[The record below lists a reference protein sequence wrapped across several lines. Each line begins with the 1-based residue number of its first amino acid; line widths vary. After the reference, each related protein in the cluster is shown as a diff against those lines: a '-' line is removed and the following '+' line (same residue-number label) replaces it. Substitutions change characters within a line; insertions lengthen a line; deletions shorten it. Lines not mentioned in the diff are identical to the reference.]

1 MRGTGLAGWNPR
13 RLRLVLGLFFVAL
26 AIPAGLLIHQ
36 AFGHLKWA
44 AFRQHQLFAEELAGR
59 IDTRL
64 RDIVRVEEARA
75 AAEYGFLLATGDGPD
90 TLRQRSPLARYPV
103 STALPGLVGHFQVDA
118 GGSMTTP
125 LVPPGG
131 GDARE
136 LGIAPEE
143 LAGRMGL
150 EERIRRILT
159 DNRLVQTPRIETDAT
174 SEEPLLGGPMPGGRR
189 DKDGPGLAASAPQG
203 ATPEEERAL
212 PQAAFDRLSEIDTSP
227 MREQKTQARSTLGRI
242 EDLNLDQRFQQA
254 APATTGGLA
263 PSELQDDGRAD
274 QGLARKE
281 GRVPALAG
289 PAAQGPVPVP
299 EPAADAA
306 AGTVNLFETEVEPFR
321 MSLLDSGH
329 FVLFRPVRQDGQ
341 RLIQGVLI
349 EQGPFLRGGI
359 EDAFRETLLSQTT
372 DLVVAWDG
380 DVLAA
385 YPSQASRGYLSSAD
399 ELSGALLLRTR
410 LSAPLQGMELLFSVG
425 RLPAAPGAHLLYWIG
440 AALVAI
446 LCGGIYLIYR
456 LGLRQ
461 IALARQ
467 QQDFVSAVSHELKTP
482 LTSIRMYGELLREG
496 WVPEEK
502 RTTYYAYIHDESE
515 RLSRLIDN
523 VLQLARMTRNDLR
536 LHLRP
541 VSAGELMEL
550 TRSKVTSRVE
560 RAGFVLDIDC
570 GAQAAASV
578 VSVDEDAFSQIL
590 INLVDNAVKFSA
602 NAEPKRVDIGCRLA
616 DPGTLVFWVRDYG
629 PGVPPAQMRKIF
641 RLFYRVDGG
650 LTRETAGTGIGLAL
664 VRQLAEAMGGSVDV
678 ANREP
683 GAELRLSVP
692 ASTDVAKVSDT

>member
-1 MRGTGLAGWNPR
+1 MRGSGLAGWNPR
-13 RLRLVLGLFFVAL
+13 RLRLMLGLFFVAL

-44 AFRQHQLFAEELAGR
+44 AFRQHQLLAEELAAR

-64 RDIVRVEEARA
+64 RDIVSAEEAHA
-75 AAEYGFLLATGDGPD
+75 VADYGFLVATRDGAGAVP
-90 TLRQRSPLARYPV
+90 QRSPLARYPV

-118 GGSMTTP
+118 AGAMTTP
-125 LVPPGG
+125 LVPPRG
-131 GDARE
+131 GDAPD
-136 LGIAPEE
+136 LGIAPDE
-143 LAGRMGL
+143 LAGRTAL
-150 EERIRRILT
+150 EARIRRILT
-159 DNRLVQTPRIETDAT
+159 DNRLVQTDRIEADAMP
-174 SEEPLLGGPMPGGRR
+174 EGPMPGGGR
-189 DKDGPGLAASAPQG
+189 DKESAGSALSALQK
-203 ATPEEERAL
+203 ATPEVERAL
-212 PQAAFDRLSEIDTSP
+212 PQAAFDRLSEIDASP
-227 MREQKTQARSTLGRI
+227 TREQKTQARSTLGRI
-242 EDLNLDQRFQQA
+242 EDLNLDERFQQA
-254 APATTGGLA
+254 APAAPPTTEGLRSREQQDDSQPEQGLA
-263 PSELQDDGRAD
+263 P
-274 QGLARKE
+274 KE
-281 GRVPALAG
+281 GRVPAMAGSAAPG
-289 PAAQGPVPVP
+289 PAGMP
-299 EPAADAA
+299 EPTADAA
-306 AGTVNLFETEVEPFR
+306 APAVNLFETEVEPFR

-349 EQGPFLRGGI
+349 EQRPFLGVGI

-399 ELSGALLLRTR
+399 ELRGALLLRTR

-425 RLPAAPGAHLLYWIG
+425 RLPAAPGAHLLYWLA
-440 AALVAI
+440 AALVVI
-446 LCGGIYLIYR
+446 LVGGIYLIYR

-536 LHLRP
+536 LHLRT

-560 RAGFVLDIDC
+560 RAGFTLDIAC
-570 GAQAAASV
+570 GAQAAAAV
-578 VSVDEDAFSQIL
+578 VSVDEDAFTQIL

-602 NAEPKRVDIGCRLA
+602 DAEPKRVDIGCRLA
-616 DPGTLVFWVRDYG
+616 DRGMLVFWVRDYG

-641 RLFYRVDGG
+641 RLFYRIDGG
-650 LTRETAGTGIGLAL
+650 LARETAGTGIGLAL
-664 VRQLAEAMGGSVDV
+664 VRQLAEAMGGTVDV
-678 ANREP
+678 VNREP
-683 GAELRLSVP
+683 GAELRLCVP
-692 ASTDVAKVSDT
+692 VSTGATTVSDA

>member
-44 AFRQHQLFAEELAGR
+44 AFRQHQLLAEELAAR

-64 RDIVRVEEARA
+64 RDIVQAEEARA
-75 AAEYGFLLATGDGPD
+75 VVDYGFLIATGDGAGTVP
-90 TLRQRSPLARYPV
+90 QRSSLARYPV
-103 STALPGLVGHFQVDA
+103 STALPGLVGYFQVDA
-118 GGSMTTP
+118 AGALTTP
-125 LVPPGG
+125 LVPPRD
-131 GDARE
+131 GDARA
-136 LGIAPEE
+136 LGIAPGE
-143 LAGRMGL
+143 LAAREAL
-150 EERIRRILT
+150 DERIRGILT
-159 DNRLVQTPRIETDAT
+159 DNRLVQGARIEADALP
-174 SEEPLLGGPMPGGRR
+174 EVPMPAGRR
-189 DKDGPGLAASAPQG
+189 DKDRLGLADSDRQRAAP
-203 ATPEEERAL
+203 AEEQVR
-212 PQAAFDRLSEIDTSP
+212 PQAAFDRLAEIDTSP
-227 MREQKTQARSTLGRI
+227 MREQKTQARSRLGRI
-242 EDLNLDQRFQQA
+242 EDLNLDERFQQA
-254 APATTGGLA
+254 TPAAPALDNAFRT
-263 PSELQDDGRAD
+263 SELQGDGAPE
-274 QGLARKE
+274 QGLQRKE
-281 GRVPALAG
+281 SRVPALAG
-289 PAAQGPVPVP
+289 AIAP
-299 EPAADAA
+299 ESVGVSDPEAEA
-306 AGTVNLFETEVEPFR
+306 AGPAISLFETEVEPFR

-329 FVLFRPVRQDGQ
+329 FVLFRQVRQDGQ
-341 RLIQGVLI
+341 RLIQGVLV
-349 EQGPFLRGGI
+349 EQTPFLRGGI
-359 EDAFRETLLSQTT
+359 EDVFRQTLLSQTT

-385 YPSQASRGYLSSAD
+385 YPSQASRGYLSRAD
-399 ELSGALLLRTR
+399 ELRGALLLRTR

-425 RLPAAPGAHLLYWIG
+425 RLPTAPGAHLVYWI
-440 AALVAI
+440 AAVLVAI
-446 LCGGIYLIYR
+446 LCGGIFLIYR

-496 WVPEEK
+496 WVPEER
-502 RTTYYAYIHDESE
+502 RTSYYAYIHDESE
-515 RLSRLIDN
+515 RLSRLIEN

-536 LHLRP
+536 LHLRA

-550 TRSKVTSRVE
+550 IRSKVTSRIE
-560 RAGFVLDIDC
+560 RAGFTLNIDC
-570 GAQAAASV
+570 GAQAAAAV

-602 NAEPKRVDIGCRLA
+602 GAERKQVDIGCRLA

-641 RLFYRVDGG
+641 RLFYRVEGG

-664 VRQLAEAMGGSVDV
+664 VRQLAEAMGGTVHV

-683 GAELRLSVP
+683 GAELCLCVPVSTGAAKLSD
-692 ASTDVAKVSDT
+692 A

>member
-1 MRGTGLAGWNPR
+1 MRRTGLAGWNPR

-36 AFGHLKWA
+36 ALGHLKWA
-44 AFRQHQLFAEELAGR
+44 AFRQHQLLAEELAAR
-59 IDTRL
+59 IDRGL
-64 RDIVRVEEARA
+64 RDRVREEETRVVTD
-75 AAEYGFLLATGDGPD
+75 YGFLVATEDG
-90 TLRQRSPLARYPV
+90 TGSLRQRSPLARFPV
-103 STALPGLVGHFQVDA
+103 SGALPGLVGHFQVDA
-118 GGSMTTP
+118 GGTLTTP
-125 LVPPGG
+125 LVPRRSEDGR
-131 GDARE
+131 D
-136 LGIAPEE
+136 LGIAPDE
-143 LAGRMGL
+143 LAGREAL
-150 EERIRRILT
+150 EAHIRGILT
-159 DNRLVQTPRIETDAT
+159 DNRLVQSARIEADAV
-174 SEEPLLGGPMPGGRR
+174 PAGRR
-189 DKDGPGLAASAPQG
+189 DKDSPGPVVSAP
-203 ATPEEERAL
+203 ERATTEDARAP
-212 PQAAFDRLSEIDTSP
+212 PQAAFDRLSEIVASP
-227 MREQKTQARSTLGRI
+227 TREKTQARSTLGRI
-242 EDLNLDQRFQQA
+242 EDLNLDERFQQA
-254 APATTGGLA
+254 APVAPLTTEGLRLRE
-263 PSELQDDGRAD
+263 PQDDSRPE
-274 QGLARKE
+274 QGLARKD
-281 GRVPALAG
+281 GRVPAMAG
-289 PAAQGPVPVP
+289 SAAPAPTGVP
-299 EPAADAA
+299 EPTASAAPPA
-306 AGTVNLFETEVEPFR
+306 VSLFETEVEPFR

-329 FVLFRPVRQDGQ
+329 FVLFRSVRQDGQ

-349 EQGPFLRGGI
+349 EQSPFLRGGI
-359 EDAFRETLLSQTT
+359 EDAFRGTLLSQTT

-399 ELSGALLLRTR
+399 ELRGALLLRTR

-461 IALARQ
+461 IALVRQ

-502 RTTYYAYIHDESE
+502 RTSYYAYIHEESE

-536 LHLRP
+536 LRMRP

-560 RAGFVLDIDC
+560 RAGFTLDIDC
-570 GAQAAASV
+570 TAQAAAAV

-602 NAEPKRVDIGCRLA
+602 NAELKRVDIGCRLA
-616 DPGTLVFWVRDYG
+616 DRSALVFWVRDYG

-650 LTRETAGTGIGLAL
+650 LSRETAGTGIGLAL
-664 VRQLAEAMGGSVDV
+664 VRQLAEAMGGTVEV
-678 ANREP
+678 VNGEP
-683 GAELRLSVP
+683 GAELRVSFPREADPSAGPRARP
-692 ASTDVAKVSDT
+692 AVSP